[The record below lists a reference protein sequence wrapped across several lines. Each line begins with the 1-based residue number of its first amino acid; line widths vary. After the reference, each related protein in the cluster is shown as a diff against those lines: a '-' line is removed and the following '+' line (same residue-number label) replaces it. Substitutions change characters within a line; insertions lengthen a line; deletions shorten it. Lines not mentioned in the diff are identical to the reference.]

1 MDFDST
7 GEVFAFEMGAKKTSG
22 KQGWTDVAKL
32 KYFGWEYKAQ
42 NADLDKAYNQLLQ
55 YRDSLKRT

>member
-32 KYFGWEYKAQ
+32 
-42 NADLDKAYNQLLQ
+42 
-55 YRDSLKRT
+55 